1 MQGLARRACPVT
13 LERFGDLIAADLE
26 GRWEQPG
33 SDVALVAAI
42 AGEGLDLGTRL
53 TVDGGALRIEEAAA
67 RSPTTELDARL
78 DIADGELRDGRYPLR
93 LADATVLNDALGDA
107 TARHATAEGTLEG
120 AFTPLALR
128 GDA

>member
-67 RSPTTELDARL
+67 RSPTTELDASL
-78 DIADGELRDGRYPLR
+78 DIADGELRDGRYRLR
-93 LADATVLNDALGDA
+93 LADAKGLTDRSEEHTSELQSLMRISYA
-107 TARHATAEGTLEG
+107 
-120 AFTPLALR
+120 AF
-128 GDA
+128 